1 MLLAYDATMHTNLGK
16 DNLSSLL
23 AKLSIPSMI
32 ALFSASLYTIADT
45 IFLGRAVGATAL
57 AGLGFASPIQ
67 LFLVA
72 FAQLFGAGAASV
84 ISRAL
89 GKGDQD
95 RANRA
100 FSTSAVTLLGVTA
113 IFALFFL
120 TLPSLVLS
128 WFGPQGQTSEQALRY
143 LSALLPFT
151 PFFTA
156 STFLSAMLRSEGKAG
171 KALLL
176 LLIGNTVNIVLDSF
190 FILSLDLGI
199 QGAALAT
206 GSGHLVAVA
215 YGLYALTGR
224 KGTFS
229 WKKPFFCLLRE
240 ILPLGLPS
248 WIRQVGT
255 GAVIALVNSLLL
267 TKAGSDAV
275 ASYTLITQVTM
286 LCYLPL
292 SALVMGFSPIAGYSY
307 GSNNTKRLVSLL
319 KLSITVQ
326 LALGLFILLGLQIFA
341 APILTLFTKDAT
353 LVNATLTPLRIVLS
367 TLMLVGIQT
376 LGASYFQSIGKSLVS
391 LLLWTSR
398 QFLLLIPLVLLLS
411 TRFGSLGIWISF
423 PLSDLLSVILTI
435 AFLRR
440 ELHTLQ
446 NF

>member
-1 MLLAYDATMHTNLGK
+1 MHTNLGK

-45 IFLGRAVGATAL
+45 IFLGRTVGATAL

-67 LFLVA
+67 LLLVA
-72 FAQLFGAGAASV
+72 FAQLFGAGSASV

-89 GKGDQD
+89 GKRDQD

-113 IFALFFL
+113 LFALFFL
-120 TLPSLVLS
+120 SLPSLVLS
-128 WFGPQGQTSEQALRY
+128 WFGPAGETSTQALRY

-171 KALLL
+171 KALSL
-176 LLIGNTVNIVLDSF
+176 LLIGNTVNIILDSL

-206 GSGHLVAVA
+206 GLGHLVAVA
-215 YGLYALTGR
+215 YGLYAAMGR
-224 KGTFS
+224 KSTYSLARPS
-229 WKKPFFCLLRE
+229 WVLLKE

-267 TKAGSDAV
+267 ASAGSDAV

-292 SALVMGFSPIAGYSY
+292 SALVMGFAPIAGFSF
-307 GSNNTKRLVSLL
+307 GAQDTKRLASLV
-319 KLSITVQ
+319 KLSLCVQ
-326 LALGLFILLGLQIFA
+326 LVLGLLLLISLQGFA
-341 APILTLFTKDAT
+341 VPILSLFTKDRSLISST
-353 LVNATLTPLRIVLS
+353 LVPLRIVLS
-367 TLMLVGIQT
+367 TIPLVGIQS
-376 LGASYFQSIGKSLVS
+376 LGASYFQSIGKSMQS

-398 QFLLLIPLVLLLS
+398 QFVFLVPLLFLLTSFFGLKGLWFSFPISDVLAVVLTFALLL
-411 TRFGSLGIWISF
+411 REAKFGKDGN
-423 PLSDLLSVILTI
+423 
-435 AFLRR
+435 
-440 ELHTLQ
+440 EH
-446 NF
+446 

>member
-1 MLLAYDATMHTNLGK
+1 MKTGFSQSAYSGCWSSRCWPNRECIWFAFFALPSYDATMHTNPGK

-45 IFLGRAVGATAL
+45 IFLGRTVGATAL

-67 LFLVA
+67 LLLVA

-89 GKGDQD
+89 GKRDQD

-113 IFALFFL
+113 LFALFFL
-120 TLPSLVLS
+120 SLPSLVLS
-128 WFGPQGQTSEQALRY
+128 WFGPAGETSEQALLY

-171 KALLL
+171 KALSL
-176 LLIGNTVNIVLDSF
+176 LLIGNTVNIILDSI
-190 FILSLDLGI
+190 FILSLGWGI

-206 GSGHLVAVA
+206 GLGHLVAVSF
-215 YGLYALTGR
+215 GLYALMGG

-229 WKKPFFCLLRE
+229 WSKPSRGLLKE

-267 TKAGSDAV
+267 PRAGSHAV

-292 SALVMGFSPIAGYSY
+292 SALVMGFAPIAGFSY
-307 GSNNTKRLVSLL
+307 GAQDTKRLASLV
-319 KLSITVQ
+319 KLSVGVQ
-326 LALGLFILLGLQIFA
+326 LVLGLLLLISLQGFA
-341 APILTLFTKDAT
+341 TPILSLFTKDRNLVSST
-353 LVNATLTPLRIVLS
+353 LVPLRIVLS
-367 TLMLVGIQT
+367 TIPLVGIQS
-376 LGASYFQSIGKSLVS
+376 LGASYFQSIGKSMQS
-391 LLLWTSR
+391 
-398 QFLLLIPLVLLLS
+398 
-411 TRFGSLGIWISF
+411 
-423 PLSDLLSVILTI
+423 
-435 AFLRR
+435 
-440 ELHTLQ
+440 
-446 NF
+446 